1 MAEETIKSVERSIR
15 IMEFIRSGD
24 GASIEEILSEFDVS
38 KSTAHR
44 HLKTLEKYG
53 FVVKEDGDHYIG
65 LRALRMSRYAVQRK
79 SAYKIA
85 GDITNVIA
93 NETGDRVVF
102 ATEENGRGVVL
113 STEVG
118 EHGIFADIKV
128 GQRVPL
134 HGTAAGKAML
144 AKMPRH
150 RVEEILDRHGMPA
163 LTEKT
168 ITDRETLFTEL
179 DQIREQGYSINN
191 AERIDGVRAVG
202 VAVEDEDETVIGAF
216 ITSGPTRRISD
227 ERIEDEL
234 AETLLSAAEE
244 FELRNRYSETS

>member
-1 MAEETIKSVERSIR
+1 
-15 IMEFIRSGD
+15 
-24 GASIEEILSEFDVS
+24 
-38 KSTAHR
+38 
-44 HLKTLEKYG
+44 
-53 FVVKEDGDHYIG
+53 
-65 LRALRMSRYAVQRK
+65 
-79 SAYKIA
+79 
-85 GDITNVIA
+85 
-93 NETGDRVVF
+93 VVF

-163 LTEKT
+163 LTENT